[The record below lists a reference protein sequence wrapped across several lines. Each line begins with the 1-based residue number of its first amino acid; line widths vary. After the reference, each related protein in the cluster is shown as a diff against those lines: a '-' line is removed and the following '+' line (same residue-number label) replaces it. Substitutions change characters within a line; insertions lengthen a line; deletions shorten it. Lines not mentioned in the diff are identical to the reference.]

1 MMRVPGS
8 SRVAVLCAAAIMIF
22 PGSGAVAQAAA
33 GPSLIRQPDLCD
45 LGPTVPARLAGIDDE
60 TGAEETAGDD
70 PRNEL
75 NDFTA
80 RCLGMSALEALTL
93 IDLSGRILATSVASN
108 AEVVPS
114 YTRYQRTLLKDGRI
128 RASYHRW
135 RIGASVPLD
144 KDGKSATFADLSQP
158 NLNEVG
164 VIGGYEYG
172 RVRVRRQEFQRRAGD
187 ALAAARRDC
196 LENKLISPAD
206 EPFGKNG
213 GATVRMRDRAAAIAE
228 CDGSAL
234 RAWMAARKEAYFA
247 TVIKPQWKPRAD
259 PSLYGGIEGRYAP
272 NARRSYFSLSDPA
285 LAGGTPITQL
295 PPAFPDG
302 ASTIRRDLYS
312 VRLYL
317 GTSFLLSED
326 RSGSDIGK
334 EKEAAFDG
342 SISYRRDLQFVAGT
356 QARTICPI
364 AAGSIA
370 RCASVNTAAPY
381 ELRGWVA
388 SGRLAAHLPIKLFG
402 PDAGVELRTSYAFD
416 IDQIGVELPVYAFI
430 EADGVTKAGVALNY
444 TDSGMTKAGLRLP
457 GAFKL
462 SFFLGRKFRLS
473 GRP

>member
-1 MMRVPGS
+1 M
-8 SRVAVLCAAAIMIF
+8 AVQQTFAAAGLCAAAIMALAA
-22 PGSGAVAQAAA
+22 SAAAAQAPVPPASVA
-33 GPSLIRQPDLCD
+33 VPDLCD
-45 LGPTVPARLAGIDDE
+45 LGPSVPARLAGVADV
-60 TGAEETAGDD
+60 TGDEETAGTD
-70 PRNEL
+70 PRGEL

-80 RCLGMSALEALTL
+80 RCLGMSALDALTL
-93 IDLSGRILATSVASN
+93 IDFSGRILATSVASN
-108 AEVVPS
+108 AEIVPS
-114 YTRYQRTLLKDGRI
+114 YARYQRTLLEDGRI

-158 NLNEVG
+158 NLNEFG

-172 RVRVRRQEFQRRAGD
+172 RVRVRRREFQRRAGD
-187 ALAAARRDC
+187 ALANARRDC

-206 EPFGKNG
+206 EPFGKGG
-213 GATVRMRDRAAAIAE
+213 GATVRMRDRDAAIAE
-228 CDGSAL
+228 CEGAAL
-234 RAWMAARKEAYFA
+234 RTWMAARKEAYFA

-272 NARRSYFSLSDPA
+272 NARRSFFALSDPA
-285 LAGGTPITQL
+285 LTGGTPITQL
-295 PPAFPDG
+295 PPTFPAG
-302 ASTIRRDLYS
+302 ASAITRDLYS

-317 GTSFLLSED
+317 GTSFLLSTD
-326 RSGSDIGK
+326 RSGADIGK

-356 QARTICPI
+356 QDRTICPI
-364 AAGSIA
+364 TAGSIA

-381 ELRGWVA
+381 ELRGWVV
-388 SGRLAAHLPIKLFG
+388 SGRFAAHLPVKLFG

-416 IDQIGVELPVYAFI
+416 IDQVGVELPVYAFI
-430 EADGVTKAGVALNY
+430 ESDGATKAGVALNY